1 MSLII
6 SDEIVKASQLSEKD
20 LMLEIIIMLF
30 EKEKISL
37 AKASHLANM
46 SQLQFQHLIGSRGIC
61 IHYSVEEFREDMK
74 SLQENGWR

>member
-1 MSLII
+1 MSLVI
-6 SDEIVKASQLSEKD
+6 SDEVVKASRMSEED

-37 AKASHLANM
+37 AKASYLAGM
-46 SQLQFQHLIGSRGIC
+46 HQIEFQHLIGSRGIC
-61 IHYSVEEFREDMK
+61 VHYGVEEFREDVK